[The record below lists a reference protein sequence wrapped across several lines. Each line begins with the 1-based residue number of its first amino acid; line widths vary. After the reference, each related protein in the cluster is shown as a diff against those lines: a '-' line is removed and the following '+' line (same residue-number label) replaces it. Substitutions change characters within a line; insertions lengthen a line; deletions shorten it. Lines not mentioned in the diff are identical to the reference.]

1 MYPSIIVQNGY
12 YPEHLGRFFLQLYS
26 YFLNTRLK
34 EKQKPKKER
43 NAVIM
48 EGYKLFVNGL
58 YGKFNSET
66 SPFYDPL
73 VAMSTT
79 ITGQLSL
86 SMLME
91 MLTLEI
97 PEIQWIQ
104 ANTDGITAR
113 VPRKFEQ
120 LFYDISKEW
129 EKITKLELEFAKYTK
144 MAVQDVS
151 NYLAVYDYGDVK
163 LKGCFEIDK
172 ELHKDPGMR
181 IVPIAL
187 KNYFVNKTPI
197 EETIKNHKDIFDFCM
212 ELKVNSDWQS
222 VYEYINTKTSQLET
236 QDLGKITRYFISGSN
251 GNLAKR
257 HKTDGRVT
265 NVFKEF
271 GVKIFNRAY
280 KLEEFKDYNINYN
293 FYIREARKIIN
304 KIEDNQLKLFS

>member
-1 MYPSIIVQNGY
+1 
-12 YPEHLGRFFLQLYS
+12 
-26 YFLNTRLK
+26 
-34 EKQKPKKER
+34 
-43 NAVIM
+43 
-48 EGYKLFVNGL
+48 
-58 YGKFNSET
+58 
-66 SPFYDPL
+66 
-73 VAMSTT
+73 
-79 ITGQLSL
+79 
-86 SMLME
+86 
-91 MLTLEI
+91 
-97 PEIQWIQ
+97 
-104 ANTDGITAR
+104 
-113 VPRKFEQ
+113 
-120 LFYDISKEW
+120 
-129 EKITKLELEFAKYTK
+129 

-187 KNYFVNKTPI
+187 KNYFVNKIPI

-222 VYEYINTKTSQLET
+222 VYEYINTETAQLET
-236 QDLGKITRYFISGSN
+236 QDLGKITRYFISGFN

-280 KLEEFKDYNINYN
+280 KLEEIKDYNINYN

>member
-1 MYPSIIVQNGY
+1 MAKIAMYPSIIVQNGY

-104 ANTDGITAR
+104 ANTKI
-113 VPRKFEQ
+113 
-120 LFYDISKEW
+120 YHWCSKTRL
-129 EKITKLELEFAKYTK
+129 IAGNPLEL
-144 MAVQDVS
+144 
-151 NYLAVYDYGDVK
+151 
-163 LKGCFEIDK
+163 
-172 ELHKDPGMR
+172 
-181 IVPIAL
+181 
-187 KNYFVNKTPI
+187 
-197 EETIKNHKDIFDFCM
+197 
-212 ELKVNSDWQS
+212 
-222 VYEYINTKTSQLET
+222 
-236 QDLGKITRYFISGSN
+236 
-251 GNLAKR
+251 
-257 HKTDGRVT
+257 
-265 NVFKEF
+265 
-271 GVKIFNRAY
+271 
-280 KLEEFKDYNINYN
+280 
-293 FYIREARKIIN
+293 
-304 KIEDNQLKLFS
+304 